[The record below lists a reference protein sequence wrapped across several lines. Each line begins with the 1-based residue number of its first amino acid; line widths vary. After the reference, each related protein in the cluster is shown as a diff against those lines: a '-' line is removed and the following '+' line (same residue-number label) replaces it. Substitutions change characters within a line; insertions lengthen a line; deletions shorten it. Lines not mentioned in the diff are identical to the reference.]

1 MSHLKGLR
9 RDFGRLRVAASYAA
23 SENHLVLISS
33 GVERFVSGAGEERV
47 SRVPGSSIYRFDG
60 TKLFSLLLHVS

>member
-23 SENHLVLISS
+23 SENHLVLIYS
-33 GVERFVSGAGEERV
+33 GLEHFVSGAGEERV
-47 SRVPGSSIYRFDG
+47 FRLEYLSI
-60 TKLFSLLLHVS
+60 